1 MSTRKSTFINQGMYL
16 ADVESS
22 ASFGSSELNGAI
34 DRPFPIPQYDP
45 QSSLD
50 IPNNLCTKANVCSEA
65 PSMYTFRPK
74 VLHSASRNSINWYH
88 GNHTKVSNQL
98 GIERASNRRS
108 RLSFTPSVFQIGTE
122 VLSIEQIKELGRLK
136 DDTSEIPETPQK
148 GPAGYTEPP
157 DGGAMAWAHTVAGH
171 LVVFNA
177 QGLNMS
183 YGIFQAYYQNVML
196 PTNSPAQIAWIGSF
210 QIFLLFF
217 MSIIVSPLLDKGYF
231 RLCFNGGSAIL
242 VMSVLMTSFCTQW
255 WQLLVIQ
262 GILTGVGMGFAFG
275 SGVII
280 LMSYFSKRMGVATG
294 IAAAGSSTG
303 GIFFP
308 LIAEKLIFNIGYAW
322 TVRVM
327 ALVVLLTLIPA
338 NIIARE
344 RPGHKSRGKTTMDWS
359 AFQDIP
365 YLLMMAGMFFSFLGI
380 YFGFYCIATFGEAV
394 LLLSPS
400 DSTSLLIAMN
410 AANLPGRFLPALIS
424 DACIG
429 PLNTIVPATFLA
441 AMQIFIWIGSTTHNS
456 LLVVACLYGF
466 SAAGL
471 QSLYSATI
479 FSFAPD
485 ATKVGIRMAMVFV
498 VIGVACLTGAPIGG
512 ALIASDAGGYFYA
525 QLFAGCSILLGA
537 MLLLAARVVKS
548 GWLPQRV

>member
-1 MSTRKSTFINQGMYL
+1 MSTRKSTFISQGVYI
-16 ADVESS
+16 ADIESI

-34 DRPFPIPQYDP
+34 DRPFPVPQYDP

-50 IPNNLCTKANVCSEA
+50 IPNNAKCIA
-65 PSMYTFRPK
+65 
-74 VLHSASRNSINWYH
+74 
-88 GNHTKVSNQL
+88 L
-98 GIERASNRRS
+98 GISEQCIEKADKRRS

-122 VLSIEQIKELGRLK
+122 ILSTEQTKELERLK
-136 DDTSEIPETPQK
+136 DDISEDSETPQK
-148 GPAGYTEPP
+148 SLAGYTEPP

-231 RLCFNGGSAIL
+231 RLCFNGGSGIL
-242 VMSVLMTSFCTQW
+242 VMSVVMTSFCTQW

-262 GILTGVGMGFAFG
+262 GILTGIGMGLAFG

-280 LMSYFSKRMGVATG
+280 LMSYFSKRIGVATG

-344 RPGHKSRGKTTMDWS
+344 RPSHKSRRQTTMDWS
-359 AFQDIP
+359 AFHDIP

-380 YFGFYCIATFGEAV
+380 YFGFYYVSPFPIHASHAPVRFNRALQIATFGEAV

-410 AANLPGRFLPALIS
+410 AANFPGRFLPALIS

-456 LLVVACLYGF
+456 LLVIACLYGF

-485 ATKVGIRMAMVFV
+485 ASKVGIRMAMVFV

-512 ALIASDAGGYFYA
+512 ALIASDGGGYFYA

-537 MLLLAARVVKS
+537 TFLLAARVVKS